1 VSRSKKGYIGFIAFL
16 LVIVSMP
23 VAWRMVVQAQAKDRI
38 YDVNN
43 APLRPV
49 AVVYGAAIFG
59 GNRLS
64 TVLRDRMDTAIK
76 LYEDGAVAKILVSGD
91 RQDEGY
97 NEPKA
102 MAEYARG
109 RGVPINDI
117 IIDEGGKRTY
127 DTCYRARYAFNFE
140 SAVLVTQK
148 FHLPR
153 ALFTCNQLGLESIG
167 VVADKRS
174 YRGAK
179 WYNFRETAATI
190 IALFDIIRQN
200 PPTFTIVNPVTKAF

>member
-1 VSRSKKGYIGFIAFL
+1 MSRVKIGCLGFVAFL
-16 LVIVSMP
+16 LVIASIP
-23 VAWRMVVQAQAKDRI
+23 VVWRILVQAQTKDKI

-43 APLRPV
+43 APSRPV

-64 TVLRDRMDTAIK
+64 SILRDRMDTAIK
-76 LYEDGAVAKILVSGD
+76 LYEDGVVAEILLSGD
-91 RQDEGY
+91 RRDEGY
-97 NEPKA
+97 DEPRA
-102 MAEYARG
+102 MAEYARS

-117 IIDEGGKRTY
+117 IIDQGGKRTY

-140 SAVLVTQK
+140 SAILVTQK

-153 ALFTCNQLGLESIG
+153 ALFTCNQLGLNSIG
-167 VVADKRS
+167 VDADRRS
-174 YRGAK
+174 YRGEK

-190 IALFDIIRQN
+190 IALYDIIRQN
-200 PPTFTIVNPVTKAF
+200 PPTISIILPVAPAH